1 MQVVKCSK
9 RGALVHKNSL
19 ASCQRCRHS
28 VELHA
33 LTCPFEQ
40 NNLNALSLLSGH
52 PTNTYLL
59 RETLL
64 WVGPNQEYSIINN
77 QFSIS
82 LARRS
87 TFCKFQYN
95 LEISFMDTNG
105 DLDDDDCLYCCKWW
119 CSTLDGGEGL
129 CAQISYF
136 RFEIM
141 NYVPCGTFTANP
153 VICPRIMD

>member
-87 TFCKFQYN
+87 TFCKFQNN
-95 LEISFMDTNG
+95 LEIPFMDMNG
-105 DLDDDDCLYCCKWW
+105 DLDW
-119 CSTLDGGEGL
+119 
-129 CAQISYF
+129 
-136 RFEIM
+136 
-141 NYVPCGTFTANP
+141 NYVPCGTFTENAGIVTGKWIENCFL
-153 VICPRIMD
+153 VIIKFHKMSQMSHQISQL